1 MELVLELLAELTRL
15 SVLVE
20 LAAYELPEDE
30 EELGDMLLVGR
41 SVAGWAV
48 AAGIEMVVGGGRVVD
63 VCGVGENSFKASKS
77 LMTDCIIWYS
87 FF

>member
-1 MELVLELLAELTRL
+1 MPSTLRWLRL
-15 SVLVE
+15 PS
-20 LAAYELPEDE
+20 ARPSAEDE

-48 AAGIEMVVGGGRVVD
+48 AAGIEMVVGGGCVVD
-63 VCGVGENSFKASKS
+63 VWGVGENSFKASKS